1 MRHPKDPGRGQGG
14 PLAEADAGE
23 ERFAGRW
30 SRRKHAARSAPEPQ
44 RSAPQAPPPTRREP
58 PGELPGEPQE
68 IDEPPGDADMPPV
81 ESITDH
87 SDVSGFFSPRVTEA
101 LRKKALRQLFRTS
114 KFNFRDGLDDYDG
127 DYRSFEP
134 LGDVMTADLRH
145 QLERQAE
152 LAKALLEQ
160 EAPPAEPTD
169 AAGVEVV
176 VTADAGAA
184 APTDHPENEAPD
196 PDAADDR
203 SPSPGSRNPEVP
215 S

>member
-1 MRHPKDPGRGQGG
+1 MRHPKDPGRGQGV
-14 PLAEADAGE
+14 PLAEAEASE
-23 ERFAGRW
+23 ETFAGRW

-44 RSAPQAPPPTRREP
+44 APAPTPQPPA
-58 PGELPGEPQE
+58 EPQE
-68 IDEPPGDADMPPV
+68 LGEPPGDADMPPL

-87 SDVSGFFSPRVTEA
+87 SDVSVFFSPRVTEA

-160 EAPPAEPTD
+160 EAPAAEPTD
-169 AAGVEVV
+169 AAAAEVID
-176 VTADAGAA
+176 TAEAGAA
-184 APTDHPENEAPD
+184 ASTDHPASEAPD
-196 PDAADDR
+196 PDAAADR
-203 SPSPGSRNPEVP
+203 SPSPASRNPEVP

>member
-14 PLAEADAGE
+14 PLAEAEARE
-23 ERFAGRW
+23 ESFAGRW

-44 RSAPQAPPPTRREP
+44 APAPTPEP
-58 PGELPGEPQE
+58 PAEPQE
-68 IDEPPGDADMPPV
+68 ISEPPGDADMPPL
-81 ESITDH
+81 ESISDH

-160 EAPPAEPTD
+160 EAPPAGPTD
-169 AAGVEVV
+169 AAEVV
-176 VTADAGAA
+176 DTADAGAA
-184 APTDHPENEAPD
+184 ASMDRPESEAAD

-203 SPSPGSRNPEVP
+203 SPSPASRNPEVP

>member
-1 MRHPKDPGRGQGG
+1 MRHPTDPGRGQGV
-14 PLAEADAGE
+14 PLAGAEASE
-23 ERFAGRW
+23 ESFAGRW

-44 RSAPQAPPPTRREP
+44 APAPTPQPPV
-58 PGELPGEPQE
+58 EPQE
-68 IDEPPGDADMPPV
+68 IGEPPGDSDMPPL
-81 ESITDH
+81 ESISDH

-184 APTDHPENEAPD
+184 APTDHPENEAPN